1 VNDQET
7 VDIGLETML
16 ASAGIEKKDFP
27 IDAKL
32 VRNTIQKHKR
42 NLAKELGFDYSNLT
56 DGQLTDSWATGVFPN
71 VQLGLHPEGIFLM
84 RFLPHP
90 YDPERFFYDT
100 ITLCRI
106 SDHPAYKVPDW
117 MGLPEDLNLSGFSRP
132 MTEYFAPN
140 EPANLGLVLDQDS
153 QLLPKIQKGIKS
165 KGFKG
170 PLWSEQ
176 EQRLR
181 HFHCE
186 LDLYLKQSK

>member
-1 VNDQET
+1 
-7 VDIGLETML
+7 M
-16 ASAGIEKKDFP
+16 
-27 IDAKL
+27 
-32 VRNTIQKHKR
+32 QKHKR
-42 NLAKELGFDYSNLT
+42 KLAKELGFDYSSLT

-90 YDPERFFYDT
+90 RDPERFFYDT
-100 ITLCRI
+100 MTLCRS
-106 SDHPAYKVPDW
+106 SDNPAYRVPDW
-117 MGLPEDLNLSGFSRP
+117 MGLPEDLDLNELKRP
-132 MTEYFAPN
+132 MIEHYEPN

-153 QLLPKIQKGIKS
+153 QLLPRIQKGIKS